1 MKPEDIAAL
10 RQELFPKHGPVRVWS
25 LDDGRVFAF
34 RRAKGSDWRSWKAAQ
49 MQVLTVPDA
58 AARANEMT
66 ARSLCVYPDQ
76 KTFDDLRDS
85 DPMIADEIGSELIA
99 DAGTGVKATEA
110 K

>member
-1 MKPEDIAAL
+1 MDADKLSEL
-10 RQELFPKHGPVRVWS
+10 RARYGSVRVWT
-25 LDDGRVFAF
+25 LDDGRAFAF

-49 MQVLTVPDA
+49 MQVLTSPDV
-58 AARANEMT
+58 AARANEMA

-76 KTFDDLRDS
+76 KAFDELRDS
-85 DPMIADEIGSELIA
+85 DPMVADEIGSELIA